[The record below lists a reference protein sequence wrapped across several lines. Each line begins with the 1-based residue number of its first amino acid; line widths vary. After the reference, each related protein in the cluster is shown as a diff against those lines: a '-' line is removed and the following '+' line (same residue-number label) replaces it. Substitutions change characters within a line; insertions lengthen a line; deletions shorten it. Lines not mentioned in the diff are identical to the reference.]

1 MGQTQQR
8 NVYYNWWMQETNHLG
23 KIEKSCINIHVRS
36 IKSESDNGHGIPT
49 LILGQEE
56 MMEIP
61 PALSRRIKYTP
72 PILIE
77 APTEEQL
84 AISSCFESLHEHL
97 V

>member
-56 MMEIP
+56 MMVEI
-61 PALSRRIKYTP
+61 
-72 PILIE
+72 
-77 APTEEQL
+77 
-84 AISSCFESLHEHL
+84 
-97 V
+97 